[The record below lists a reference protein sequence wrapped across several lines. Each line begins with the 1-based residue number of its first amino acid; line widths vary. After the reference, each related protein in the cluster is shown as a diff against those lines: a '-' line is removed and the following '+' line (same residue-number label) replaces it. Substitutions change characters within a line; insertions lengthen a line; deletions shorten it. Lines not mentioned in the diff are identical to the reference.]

1 MKKTDKNASD
11 ANNKNES
18 TGEEDSID
26 KLFDEAKDGKIKK
39 VLRKNKI
46 LSYLKIILIS
56 AVVTVVVLYIAFLVI
71 DTLSFDYC
79 NSKCLAAA
87 NRLGNYYTIKFPDR
101 YIGEFY
107 CYRNGMLKS
116 SLEYTTY
123 KNLGGQI
130 LYSGTEKGVFGLFN
144 LCTGITGNWMI
155 CQQTDDD
162 YINVDFKYRPGSV
175 YGLRYMT
182 FFYPDIEY
190 KNGINDIGLLSQMPD
205 DKIVEIGISFDREY
219 PLSEAR
225 MLIPENL
232 VTFYWVDGKS
242 SGEEAQ
248 QACGENDIYG
258 IKLLDENG
266 KTVKEPAMN
275 FIGALTQLR
284 NTTDDSRIDMYMSGD
299 LPANFYA
306 KIAGSDGMLDES
318 DLYVL
323 GAVLVGNPDN
333 IARLKDRSFIR
344 YATLGSV
351 VDKY

>member
-11 ANNKNES
+11 ANNKNKI
-18 TGEEDSID
+18 TGEEDSVD
-26 KLFDEAKDGKIKK
+26 KLFNEAKDGKINK

-56 AVVTVVVLYIAFLVI
+56 LVVTVAVLYIAYLVV
-71 DTLSFDYC
+71 DTFSFDYC
-79 NSKCLAAA
+79 QSKWLAAA
-87 NRLGNYYTIKFPDR
+87 NRLGDYYRIKYPDR
-101 YIGEFY
+101 HIGEFY
-107 CYRNGMLKS
+107 SYYNGMFRG

-123 KNLGGQI
+123 KNLDGRI
-130 LYSGTEKGVFGLFN
+130 LYSGTEKRVFGFIN
-144 LCTGITGNWMI
+144 MCTGITGDGMI

-162 YINVDFKYRPGSV
+162 YINVDFRYRPGSV

-182 FFYPDIEY
+182 FFYPDVEY
-190 KNGINDIGLLSQMPD
+190 KNGINDMELLIQIPD

-232 VTFYWVDGKS
+232 VTFYWVDNKN
-242 SGEEAQ
+242 SGEKTQ
-248 QACGENDIYG
+248 QACGENEIYG

-266 KTVKEPAMN
+266 KTVEEPATD
-275 FIGALTQLR
+275 FINALTQLK
-284 NTTDDSRIDMYMSGD
+284 NTTDDSRIDIYISGD
-299 LPANFYA
+299 SPANFYA
-306 KIAGSDGMLDES
+306 KIAGSDSILDES

-333 IARLKDRSFIR
+333 IARLKDRPFIR